1 MTYKALNTFI
11 DDLFAFI
18 IKMPT
23 LYRLGKI
30 SKIQTPLPIG
40 QPIKIL
46 QSVFRNITRRFNI
59 LYLSLPEMDISD

>member
-23 LYRLGKI
+23 LYRLGKL
-30 SKIQTPLPIG
+30 SRSPLIG

-46 QSVFRNITRRFNI
+46 ELLYFRNITRRFNI
-59 LYLSLPEMDISD
+59 LYLSLSEMDISD